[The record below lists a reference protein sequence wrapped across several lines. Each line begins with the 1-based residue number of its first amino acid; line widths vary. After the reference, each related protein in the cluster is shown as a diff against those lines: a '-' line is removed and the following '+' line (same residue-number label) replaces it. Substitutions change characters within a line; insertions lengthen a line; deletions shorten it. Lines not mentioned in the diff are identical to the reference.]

1 MRRPKPA
8 VIGLAFAGLFILVL
22 GILLSRERGSASGQ
36 PAVKQTASGAAAGV
50 GQRCGSQRTY
60 DRIKLELFRRAVET
74 RGSGREPFDRL
85 STYSV
90 ARMERPLL
98 ADYDKE
104 LGTVRCSGRLSLDLP
119 PGVAVVGGRRTLS
132 ADIDYVLQ
140 PAADGSGDVVMLEG
154 ADPIIIPLA
163 TLAQTSSRSAL
174 PSPSIPA
181 ETQDENSTP
190 RSEVLSPQ
198 DNELPAQRQAPTN
211 PATRENAQAE
221 QPTVR
226 SSPSFNCRYA
236 RTRSEIA
243 VCSDNGLAALDREM
257 AAQYLR
263 AIAKADARERRLLTT
278 TRDQFL
284 RHRDRCTSEA
294 CIAQSYRGRM
304 RQISD
309 IEAGRLRN

>member
-1 MRRPKPA
+1 M
-8 VIGLAFAGLFILVL
+8 IAGLFILVL
-22 GILLSRERGSASGQ
+22 GILLIRERGSASEQ
-36 PAVKQTASGAAAGV
+36 RAEKPTASGAGGDV
-50 GQRCGSQRTY
+50 EQRCASQQTY

-98 ADYDKE
+98 TDYDKE

-119 PGVAVVGGRRTLS
+119 PGVAVVGGRRALS
-132 ADIDYVLQ
+132 ADIDYLLQ

-163 TLAQTSSRSAL
+163 TLAPTSSGPAL
-174 PSPSIPA
+174 PSSSAPAAIPG
-181 ETQDENSTP
+181 ESVTRS
-190 RSEVLSPQ
+190 SEVLAPQ
-198 DNELPAQRQAPTN
+198 SSQTPAQEPAPPI

-221 QPTVR
+221 RPAMTSR
-226 SSPSFNCRYA
+226 PSFNCRYA

-243 VCSDNGLAALDREM
+243 VCSDGRLAALDREM

-263 AIAKADARERRLLTT
+263 AIANADARERRLLTS

-309 IEAGRLRN
+309 IEASRLRN

>member
-8 VIGLAFAGLFILVL
+8 VIGLVIAGLFILVL
-22 GILLSRERGSASGQ
+22 GILLIRERGSASERLAEK
-36 PAVKQTASGAAAGV
+36 PTVSGAAEGV
-50 GQRCGSQRTY
+50 EQRCASQRTY
-60 DRIKLELFRRAVET
+60 DRIKRELFRRAVET
-74 RGSGREPFDRL
+74 RGSGRESFDRL

-98 ADYDKE
+98 TDYDKE
-104 LGTVRCSGRLSLDLP
+104 LGTLRCSGRLSLDLP

-140 PAADGSGDVVMLEG
+140 PAADGSGDVVILEG

-163 TLAQTSSRSAL
+163 TLAQISSGSAL
-174 PSPSIPA
+174 PSPSLPTA
-181 ETQDENSTP
+181 APSENPTRHP
-190 RSEVLSPQ
+190 EHMSPPVSQ
-198 DNELPAQRQAPTN
+198 LPSQQQVS
-211 PATRENAQAE
+211 PATSTREVAQSE
-221 QPTVR
+221 RPTVK

-243 VCSDNGLAALDREM
+243 VCSNVGLAALDREM

-263 AIAKADARERRLLTT
+263 AIANADARERRLLTS
-278 TRDQFL
+278 TRDEFL
-284 RHRDRCTSEA
+284 RYRDRCTSEA